1 MSDGQARFLTGSLT
15 QHIITMSLTAAVG
28 FLALFVVDVV
38 DMVFISMLGVA
49 ELAAAVGFAGSIL
62 FMTTSVSIGFS
73 IAAGA
78 LVARALGEGH
88 PERASAVLTHVL
100 ALGFVF
106 ALGFAAII
114 YVSLPGLTALVGAT
128 GQTQELA
135 LSYLRILIPTMP
147 ILMMGM
153 IASAA
158 LRSHGAA
165 NLSMMVTII
174 AGVVN
179 AILDPIFIFVLDMGL
194 DGAAWA
200 SVAARVSI
208 AATALWFI
216 TRRYGGLTSCST
228 IEILKDTRTVAAL
241 AIPAMLANIATPV
254 GNAYVTRAAAAFG
267 EEAVAGM
274 AVVARLTPIAFALIF
289 AMSGAIG
296 PIIGQNFGAG
306 QHDRVREAFN
316 RAIVLTLIYVVPV
329 VVVLFILRAPIADLF
344 GAQGTA
350 RDLIYLFCGPLS
362 LAWVFNGIIF
372 IANASY
378 NNLGHPFYSTWI
390 NWGRNTLGVVPFVA
404 IGAAIWGA
412 EGVLIG
418 QMAGGILV
426 ALVALWLA
434 ARVMYRA
441 QDGAPKMAD
450 RPTFL
455 PHRRAFTVLHHRR

>member
-1 MSDGQARFLTGSLT
+1 MSEGQARFLTGSLT
-15 QHIITMSLTAAVG
+15 RHIITMSLTAAVG
-28 FLALFVVDVV
+28 LLALFVVDLV

-78 LVARALGEGH
+78 LVARALGEGL
-88 PERASAVLTHVL
+88 PERAGQVLTHVL
-100 ALGFVF
+100 VFGFVF
-106 ALGFAAII
+106 AVGFAAAIF
-114 YVSLPGLTALVGAT
+114 VSLPALTALVGAT
-128 GQTQELA
+128 GETQALA
-135 LSYLRILIPTMP
+135 MSYLRILIPTMP
-147 ILMMGM
+147 VLMIGM

-158 LRSHGAA
+158 LRAHGAA

-174 AGVVN
+174 GGVVN
-179 AILDPIFIFVLDMGL
+179 AMLDPVFIFVLDMGL

-200 SVAARVSI
+200 SVAARLSI
-208 AATALWFI
+208 AGSAIWFLSS
-216 TRRYGGLTSCST
+216 RYGG
-228 IEILKDTRTVAAL
+228 IPGANIPAVLKDFRTIAAL
-241 AIPAMLANIATPV
+241 AIPAMLANVATPV
-254 GNAYVTRAAAAFG
+254 GSAYVTRAAAAFG

-274 AVVARLTPIAFALIF
+274 AIVGRVTPIAFALIF

-306 QHDRVREAFN
+306 RHDRVREAFR
-316 RAIVLTLIYVVPV
+316 RAIGLCIAYVVPV
-329 VVVLFILRAPIADLF
+329 VAMLFFLRAPIADLF
-344 GAQGTA
+344 NADGTA

-362 LAWVFNGIIF
+362 LAWIFNGIIF

-404 IGAAIWGA
+404 LGAAVWGA

-418 QMAGGILV
+418 QMAGGVLV
-426 ALVALWLA
+426 ALAALWLSG
-434 ARVMYRA
+434 RVMDQA
-441 QDGAPKMAD
+441 TVAPVEEPD
-450 RPTFL
+450 RPAFL
-455 PHRRAFTVLHHRR
+455 PHRRAFVMLHHRR

>member
-1 MSDGQARFLTGSLT
+1 MSAGQARFLTGNLT
-15 QHIITMSLTAAVG
+15 GHIVSMSLTAAVG
-28 FLALFVVDVV
+28 LLALFVVDLV

-62 FMTTSVSIGFS
+62 FMTTSVSIGFA
-73 IAAGA
+73 IAGGA
-78 LVARALGEGH
+78 LVARALGEGRR
-88 PERASAVLTHVL
+88 ERAREVLTHVL
-100 ALGFVF
+100 AHGFVF
-106 ALGFAAII
+106 AVGFAALIF
-114 YVSLPGLTALVGAT
+114 VSLPELTALVGAT
-128 GQTQELA
+128 GETQALA
-135 LSYLRILIPTMP
+135 ISYLRILIPTMP

-165 NLSMMVTII
+165 NLSMLVTII
-174 AGVVN
+174 GGVVN
-179 AILDPIFIFVLDMGL
+179 AVLDPIFIFGLDMGL

-208 AATALWFI
+208 AGSALWFI
-216 TRRYGGLTSCST
+216 TRRYGGLTGRS
-228 IEILKDTRTVAAL
+228 IPAILTDFRPIAAL

-254 GNAYVTRAAAAFG
+254 GSAYVTRAAAAFG

-274 AVVARLTPIAFALIF
+274 AVVGRLTPIAFALIF

-306 QHDRVREAFN
+306 HHDRVREAFLH
-316 RAIVLTLIYVVPV
+316 AIGLCVAYVVPV
-329 VVVLFILRAPIADLF
+329 VLLLYLLRAPIADLF

-372 IANASY
+372 IANAAY

-390 NWGRNTLGVVPFVA
+390 NWGRNTLGVIPFVA
-404 IGAAIWGA
+404 IGAVIWGA
-412 EGVLIG
+412 EGVLVG
-418 QMAGGILV
+418 QMAGGVFV

-434 ARVMYRA
+434 GRVMEQA
-441 QDGAPKMAD
+441 ATTVPEASGSPAFQS
-450 RPTFL
+450 
-455 PHRRAFTVLHHRR
+455 HRRLFTLLHHRR